1 MKYTNPLY
9 QPSEDGGEAARAAKY
24 FAEKATEQFREV
36 ASATIDV
43 VPYSKFRVS
52 MLPLLAEIAN
62 GGELNI
68 DVWLTLVSHPNI
80 EVSVVDDTTGIEM
93 YRVPS
98 VYFNTDVS
106 TDDVDNPGV
115 SVHAKY
121 LEQLRNTS
129 ITMAQ
134 EQLLEMVES
143 KIDPITNE
151 EMIESG
157 IDAIEKLNTIFA
169 AHDLP
174 LLPNPREVIYG
185 EKPKDAVEVKAV
197 DEDED
202 FDYDPL

>member
-9 QPSEDGGEAARAAKY
+9 QPSEDGGETARAAKY

-36 ASATIDV
+36 VSATIDV

-68 DVWLTLVSHPNI
+68 DVWLKMVSHPNI
-80 EVSVVDDTTGIEM
+80 EVSVVDDVTGVEI

-134 EQLLEMVES
+134 EQLLEMVEA
-143 KIDPITNE
+143 KIEPITNE

-157 IDAIEKLNTIFA
+157 IDAIEKLNAIFA

-185 EKPKDAVEVKAV
+185 EKPKDVAVVETV
-197 DEDED
+197 DDDED